1 MRNLPG
7 SSLARREWVHSSC
20 LATSTWPSLYMLGC
34 GLFALF
40 LLVLAGCDSNP
51 RRVPVSGLVTY
62 QGAPL
67 RWGVIQLD
75 PIDGGPPG
83 LGEIQSDG
91 TFRVTTFRK
100 FDGAIPGTYRV
111 SFVVFPFDGHPAVYG
126 RNQKGR
132 KTKSDF
138 LPVKYTD
145 PQRSGLQVVVNDRDN
160 HLELHLTE

>member
-1 MRNLPG
+1 MSKLLET
-7 SSLARREWVHSSC
+7 SIARRELAHSSG
-20 LATSTWPSLYMLGC
+20 LAGTAWPTLRTFRLWIV
-34 GLFALF
+34 ALI
-40 LLVLAGCDSNP
+40 VVVIAGCDSNP

-62 QGAPL
+62 QDAPL

-91 TFRVTTFRK
+91 TFRVTTFRE

-111 SFVVFPFDGHPAVYG
+111 SFLVFPFDGPSAIYG
-126 RNQKGR
+126 RTQKGA
-132 KTKSDF
+132 KKKSDY

-145 PQRSGLQVVVNDRDN
+145 PQKSGLQVIINDRDN
-160 HLELHLTE
+160 HLELHLTD